1 MIDTT
6 GENDEQDDEILQE
19 LKRSQSV
26 LRALRSHN
34 KHSVNKLLSLA
45 NSTMKKQEVRH
56 KAKVLDAEVQD
67 IFRRFAAAKAKK
79 KGLSRKDREFAWKAI
94 REREALWKLVDNN
107 EAD

>member
-1 MIDTT
+1 
-6 GENDEQDDEILQE
+6 
-19 LKRSQSV
+19 
-26 LRALRSHN
+26 
-34 KHSVNKLLSLA
+34 
-45 NSTMKKQEVRH
+45 MKKQEVRH